1 LRSGPDLSGPYK
13 IRSAGSR
20 AQRGFQPWK
29 IVLALLSNISPERQI
44 REVKRDSGRRVW
56 ESGRQASM
64 VTRLEIRRIG
74 TGVPYDMHVKRTLLL
89 TAGLLVGLSL
99 AACEQA
105 RIRQINAD
113 PGRYM
118 NKEVA
123 VVGHVTQSI
132 GAFGKGIYQVDDG
145 TGRLWVLANVRG
157 VPSKGAKV
165 GVKGYVRPTITFLG
179 INYATVMEETGRRG
193 E

>member
-1 LRSGPDLSGPYK
+1 
-13 IRSAGSR
+13 
-20 AQRGFQPWK
+20 
-29 IVLALLSNISPERQI
+29 
-44 REVKRDSGRRVW
+44 
-56 ESGRQASM
+56 M

-89 TAGLLVGLSL
+89 TAGLVVGLSL

-105 RIRQINAD
+105 RISQINAD

>member
-1 LRSGPDLSGPYK
+1 M
-13 IRSAGSR
+13 
-20 AQRGFQPWK
+20 Q
-29 IVLALLSNISPERQI
+29 V
-44 REVKRDSGRRVW
+44 RRVLFFT
-56 ESGRQASM
+56 AAL
-64 VTRLEIRRIG
+64 V
-74 TGVPYDMHVKRTLLL
+74 
-89 TAGLLVGLSL
+89 AGLLL

-105 RIRQINAD
+105 RISQINAD

-123 VVGHVTQSI
+123 VVGQVTQSI

-165 GVKGYVRPTITFLG
+165 GVKGFVKPTITFLG
-179 INYATVMEETGRRG
+179 VNYATVMEETGRRG
-193 E
+193 G

>member
-1 LRSGPDLSGPYK
+1 
-13 IRSAGSR
+13 
-20 AQRGFQPWK
+20 
-29 IVLALLSNISPERQI
+29 
-44 REVKRDSGRRVW
+44 
-56 ESGRQASM
+56 
-64 VTRLEIRRIG
+64 
-74 TGVPYDMHVKRTLLL
+74 MHVKRALYL
-89 TAGLLVGLSL
+89 TAGLVIGLFL

-105 RIRQINAD
+105 RISQINAD

-165 GVKGYVRPTITFLG
+165 GVKGYVKPTITFLG
-179 INYATVMEETGRRG
+179 INYATVMEETGRRD